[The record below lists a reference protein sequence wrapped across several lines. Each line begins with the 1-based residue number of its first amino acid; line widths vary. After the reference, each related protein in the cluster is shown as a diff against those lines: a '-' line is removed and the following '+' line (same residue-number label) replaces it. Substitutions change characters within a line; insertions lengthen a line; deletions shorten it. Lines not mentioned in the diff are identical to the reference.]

1 MLGGDTWDEEWEE
14 TCAIRN
20 GGKSSEDSSQDG
32 RDGDEKNEACGTG
45 DGEYVQ
51 IREMPI
57 DRHRNDSQD
66 KSLKSGRRGRGPPS
80 SSLKPP
86 INGIF
91 SGINNHG
98 RGFRRASCK
107 MLTA

>member
-1 MLGGDTWDEEWEE
+1 MGAGPWNRKMLGGDRWDEECEE

-20 GGKSSEDSSQDG
+20 GGKSSEDSQDG

-45 DGEYVQ
+45 DVEYVQ

-66 KSLKSGRRGRGPPS
+66 KSLKSGRRGGGPPYQQP
-80 SSLKPP
+80 K
-86 INGIF
+86 
-91 SGINNHG
+91 
-98 RGFRRASCK
+98 
-107 MLTA
+107 TANQWYFFWHQ